1 MVEVVD
7 RNIIR
12 TLKQSAVCCSQ
23 IMTMMLPMGETI
35 RIARDLNDVGD
46 VGWVESSISR
56 WRR

>member
-1 MVEVVD
+1 MD

-23 IMTMMLPMGETI
+23 IMTMMLPMSETI
-35 RIARDLNDVGD
+35 RIARDLNDVSEA
-46 VGWVESSISR
+46 GWVENSISR

>member
-23 IMTMMLPMGETI
+23 IMTMMLPMSETI
-35 RIARDLNDVGD
+35 RIARDLNDVSEA
-46 VGWVESSISR
+46 GWVENSISR